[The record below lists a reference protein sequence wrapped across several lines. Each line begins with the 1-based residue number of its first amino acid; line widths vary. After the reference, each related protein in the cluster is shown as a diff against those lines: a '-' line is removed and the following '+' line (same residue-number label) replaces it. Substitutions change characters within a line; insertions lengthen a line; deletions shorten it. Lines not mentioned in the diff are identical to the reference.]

1 MLLLLSSLNEDSST
15 SYQAING
22 TTKSSGAIW
31 TFSPPWRHGKTQ
43 PYSFFTS
50 PKCPFHLEKSD
61 LLNLESRSKAS
72 FNSFLLLLV
81 RHLLLLAWHLLLLAW
96 HLLLLAWHLL
106 LVVTRSKASFV
117 FLTSVGGSF
126 ELRKEQRASSLEL
139 RSWLTRAVAARSC
152 PAIRSLWAAA
162 WAEKGEVERGSAA
175 KLREDIARTLLVT
188 SATLVVTSAL
198 LVVTSATLLAT
209 KGIPTRSR
217 DATRGTPGL
226 TTGNKKLLVAPGIA
240 TRSPG
245 IATSN
250 KKLLGSS
257 GLKTSKRSDNNY

>member
-81 RHLLLLAWHLLLLAW
+81 RHLLLLAW

-198 LVVTSATLLAT
+198 LVVTKS
-209 KGIPTRSR
+209 
-217 DATRGTPGL
+217 
-226 TTGNKKLLVAPGIA
+226 
-240 TRSPG
+240 
-245 IATSN
+245 
-250 KKLLGSS
+250 
-257 GLKTSKRSDNNY
+257 Y